1 VFVTNTDR
9 LENTMS
15 GSDLEAPERE
25 IDKTDAGHPWR
36 WWILAVVLAA
46 EVLDLL
52 DATVVNVAA
61 PSIRAD
67 LGGAVSTIQWI
78 AAGYTLAFGVLL
90 VVGGRLGD
98 RWGRR
103 RMFLIGAVGFTTA
116 SVACALATSPEM
128 LIGFRVLQG
137 ALGAVLLPQ
146 GLGVLKS
153 VFPADQLGK
162 AFGAFGPVIGL
173 SAVCGPVL
181 AGALID
187 LDAWGSGWRM
197 IFLINLPLGIAAVY
211 GAARWMP
218 KDPPH
223 PGVVIDAPSGVL
235 LAAASFLVICPLIQG
250 PEHGWPLWT
259 YLSLVAGVLVALA
272 FWYRER
278 STAAPLIA
286 PGLWRNPAFASGMLL
301 GLVFFASV
309 SGLMLTVSLFVQ
321 SYLHYTPIRAG
332 LTLAP
337 MAIGIVVGSL
347 AGYPLIARLGRR
359 LLLIG
364 LPLAAVG
371 ALSLAAVV
379 HHYGERT
386 TALAMAGP
394 GLVIGIGMAGVFAP
408 LFDVILAGV
417 SVEETGSA
425 SGTLTAMQQFAGALG
440 VAGVTTL
447 FLSLVKRHPGPD
459 AMALSTV
466 AVSGL
471 LVLACALVF
480 LLPKHVGGG
489 LAGTAPEADEGA
501 AVS

>member
-1 VFVTNTDR
+1 
-9 LENTMS
+9 MS
-15 GSDLEAPERE
+15 GSDLTSPRRASPADATTPAPAES
-25 IDKTDAGHPWR
+25 GHPWR

-103 RMFLIGAVGFTTA
+103 RMFLIGATGFTTA

-128 LIGFRVLQG
+128 LIGFRVVQG
-137 ALGAVLLPQ
+137 ALGAVLIPQ
-146 GLGVLKS
+146 GLGVIKS
-153 VFPADQLGK
+153 VFPSDQLAR

-197 IFLINLPLGIAAVY
+197 IFLINLPLGVAAVY

-218 KDPPH
+218 EDPPH
-223 PGVVIDAPSGVL
+223 PDVVIDAPSAVL
-235 LAAASFLVICPLIQG
+235 LALASTLVIYPLIQG

-259 YLSLVAGVLVALA
+259 YLSLIAGALTALA

-278 STAAPLIA
+278 SAASALIA
-286 PGLWRNPAFASGMLL
+286 PGLWRNRAFTSGLLL
-301 GLVFFASV
+301 GLVFFAGV

-321 SYLHYTPIRAG
+321 TYLHYTPLRAG

-337 MAIGIVVGSL
+337 MAVGIVIGSF
-347 AGYPLIARLGRR
+347 AAYPLIARLGRR

-364 LPLAAVG
+364 LPVAAGG
-371 ALSLAAVV
+371 ALLLAAVV

-386 TALAMAGP
+386 TALSMAGP

-417 SVEETGSA
+417 SEAETGSA
-425 SGTLTAMQQFAGALG
+425 SGTLTAMQQFAGSLG
-440 VAGVTTL
+440 VPGVTTL
-447 FLSLVKRHPGPD
+447 FLSLVKRHSGPD
-459 AMALSTV
+459 AMAISTV
-466 AVSGL
+466 AVSGAIL
-471 LVLACALVF
+471 LACALVF
-480 LLPKHVGGG
+480 LLPQQVGGG
-489 LAGTAPEADEGA
+489 LTGAD
-501 AVS
+501 VRTS